1 MPTPV
6 ITLPKVAKY
15 ITNVGKS
22 IKLASIDYI
31 ADSAPNTAEFLETNN
46 ELFKEIYSA
55 TKNYKQT
62 LRNTKKIIQRSK
74 AYDALME
81 GKKALFEDLKSGNWY
96 NKEREEAFG
105 FKALDMEFDDMDSGF
120 DESLFSFDDDD
131 TSDAAKSSR
140 IIDASI
146 TASTKAQAS
155 ITVKSADYIAETVRT
170 SNNLLFA
177 QNERLMAQMTSGMGS
192 IHAAVGDVSRF
203 MEGPMMTHFQNTKTY
218 QEKSLEHFANLEGM
232 IKEMLEM
239 NRNLYKVEQE
249 ERKDSQFADVF
260 DYDGIPDLKNYGK
273 TVWKNIRSYLG
284 PEADMLFGDTFG
296 KDSNPL
302 LLMMA
307 SPLKSLSELVVKSI
321 IPVTIKKSIEQFDAS
336 AVGIFTTMAAKFN
349 QWAENGAGGI
359 KGILADLLKVG
370 VDKKTDV
377 STNKFKKGPIPFDG
391 ITKQA
396 IVEVIPGHLRRIE
409 AALTG
414 SSERIYDMQSG
425 QWTSIK
431 DLEKRYK
438 DRQESAY
445 QLPFYEIASD
455 LKSYINDLRKTDK
468 DKAEAY
474 QEAMEKIMKQV
485 YKDGGFFAPFRSS
498 IDDIGE
504 KQTPAEY
511 YDVDPEIYKEI
522 IPKLVGTIRDPKTGK
537 RVPTRDSIQRIM
549 NLSKNVMRE
558 RESYSGF
565 LREIESGD
573 ESTLQNLFNGAYKVN
588 LGIDSKYDENKRIS
602 PFSNLLV
609 NAVDQDK
616 KNIFFY
622 LRGIYSELIA
632 KRLNGSRNGGIT
644 RNNSSIILPS
654 YVNSTVGQIS
664 PEDALQ
670 IILNSNNTS
679 LNITDDDNSNNTNEE
694 ENSEDNQ
701 FIREYLKAKKEEE
714 EKLGKKGVIAKNK
727 DKFVTQM
734 MDAEGIGGKF
744 KVIKNNIDYWLN
756 KPSAILATI
765 LEKADRQV
773 FSMLFGE
780 EEMLDMA
787 EEEENHKT
795 PKGMIDLAILKIQET
810 FDNLNDWLDENI
822 FDPLKN
828 KLGVES
834 LGDFFKKIGD
844 TLGITEPIKSAID
857 WIKEKRDDVI
867 SAIGSKFKWAGSEFS
882 GSMSRTYGAAIRA
895 VEDINKKNKKPKTQY
910 VESEDTPTEFDDEE
924 VETNARGKFITKR
937 GLAVVSPGE
946 TIIPATWNKKG
957 QDKQLKKEKD
967 YARRFGIK
975 TNNYFASGTD
985 SPSGVA
991 QYVDA
996 EENKDAVQSTFK
1008 KVMSE
1013 VGTDTSIIDIIA
1025 NSLIGGGAS
1034 LITGMIGGPLL
1045 GAAAGAGIGMIKQS
1059 ETLQE
1064 KLFGE
1069 RDKEGNRKGG
1079 IISKDIQDWF
1089 KKYFPSIKD
1098 FGLAGA
1104 VASLFTPLGLVGG
1117 LAVGGTVGYLK
1128 KNNKFQEYLFGKD
1141 IGNNERD
1148 NSGLIS
1154 NEFRKQLKK
1163 AAPRMLV
1170 GAVGGALFG
1179 PFGLL
1184 GNAAMGSAI
1193 GYLSTTDEFHKTIFG
1208 EKQSDGTTKGGLLNA
1223 LKDGF
1228 VKPVINFGKNLVNNF
1243 TDCFDKKIL
1252 KPMKNFTKPF
1262 TQMIKNGIIEIV
1274 DSIKDHYKET
1284 IGRPLADFIHHNVLE
1299 PVGRMLKFLLKG
1311 PAAIAK
1317 GLISA
1322 PFQALGF
1329 IGNNM
1334 TMSQI
1339 RKGTATNMSASERV
1353 KWRQDHPIRALS
1365 PDRVLRNDKFGN
1377 IDRMLSTQYEGKE
1390 GVEKLKSLREDIK
1403 IVLNVKKE
1411 MGARIAKNV
1420 KDAGDKLSD
1429 ILNSSIMEDPTT
1441 GQTVSV
1447 YTYVRGK
1454 NVTKLFKAISNGNL
1468 NEALKEINTGRWK
1481 DVPADIKAEVEHLLR
1496 TVMPSI
1502 ADAIKAKND
1511 VEGTKKGTLAKI
1523 SKATGSRIT
1532 NNKDLRRLYRNI
1544 DAEIDFKE
1552 SKTDAEIQAEV
1563 AASLNDD
1570 MKKKLEA
1577 ESSKIQRCLASCVEI
1592 IKGVEVRLSENGEI
1606 HRLTNVRNEAI
1617 RNTGN
1622 TYLDDDDTEDEFYL
1636 PGDEYYN
1643 ANPNARLEY
1652 DDTPSTGQRN
1662 KGRVRKYI
1670 SKLYRDTLGRIPDK
1684 FSEMKRNARSGFNAG
1699 QEATKNAIDKY
1710 GIKEVGGVLLGRKSE
1725 MLKYIKKGYHVTTT
1739 TDGKMC
1745 LSTADGKMEGD
1756 MAKEITAE
1764 EAEKF
1769 KRTKEITEALKITS
1783 KGITGLATGILGK
1796 GWQLGKSV
1804 VGGFLNTINDAIDS
1818 TGFVGKILKGVVK
1831 GAVFVAAAGHLAKFW
1846 TESIWKPIVV
1856 PFWNDTLWPAIKG
1869 IGSNLYNWVSENF
1882 PKVGEMLSGIKD
1894 NVTKLIEN
1902 PADTVINW
1910 FTTGWKNAWDYIAKP
1925 LGTLIWNAIHVDDYP
1940 KFESSIASEKKYTY
1954 TNDEGEQ
1961 VESSYINYEDQNKGI
1976 ISRVLNGQ
1984 FSNFNKSGTK
1994 TISEN
1999 SHGNNIEINGIK
2011 YGIQKYSDGSFSITR
2026 DTDEIYI
2033 IVYPPKTDGIIFKN
2047 KKWRI
2052 QRMGPMIDDI
2062 VTYNA
2067 DTEQGKKLAIEF
2079 GVRFDAN
2086 MTKAYWP
2093 AFNEADMTYTNIMS
2107 QTTSASSNSTRGT
2120 GFKNTTSVNIE
2131 GHSRSGKG
2139 HIYQK
2144 AAEIANKKF
2153 GKSTIGEAGCG
2164 PVAATNL
2171 INKLGG
2177 NMDINNA
2184 ASYAETGGF
2193 IDPNTG
2199 GTTTD
2204 YFSSIL
2210 NKTGIGG
2217 RESTNKT
2224 DIYNSLKNNNP
2235 VVMLGQSKSEN
2246 GTPFG
2251 SGSHYINAMGMD
2263 RNGNIIA
2270 EDPDLPQS
2278 YVSYKASQVLN
2289 DMDAGIITGF
2299 ARKRKGRSRRKFFG
2313 FRRSGRGNSIK
2324 IPAWVAKA
2332 YSIISAREG
2341 GYDSVNVDDNGSMS
2355 IGRIQMHGNNARNIL
2370 QEIFNAVIADNT
2382 FTSSQ
2387 IINLV
2392 GQSLYNDVM
2401 NGADFS
2407 KRKATSKEAAGLK
2420 KILGTETAKAAQDIH
2435 YLNRIYGY
2443 YTNSAKKKGINDSTQ
2458 ENVVIFFC
2466 DMYNQ
2471 SPKAAV
2477 RVLENSISRAGS
2489 ASSVTLDL
2497 IYQVSISDST
2507 FSKYSKR
2514 RGIVYQ
2520 ELAGST
2526 PAGTSITEYDYNNVV
2541 DYVEQ
2546 SDDTLS
2552 SIISSISNSITNAFT
2567 SIYGENLTSLL
2578 GIGSS
2583 SSTASG
2589 QDGSITV
2596 GSWNGVASE
2605 GQKSVVST
2613 MASKL
2618 GQLRYSLK
2626 SGEQDPDK
2634 GSGSCASTVGWAYR
2648 KALGVTGMSASS
2660 ATQSKD
2666 SRFSTIWT
2674 KKTGSDKLDTS
2685 ILQPGDVIYYNWNR
2699 ENAANNGDMKHTEMY
2714 AGSNQD
2720 LSHGGG
2726 SNGQEYGP
2734 TYKPLD
2740 KYRKSTAM
2748 MVRRYTPFLSGSGRS
2763 DLSKMRSNLMS
2774 GKAAG
2779 TDPNQYISS
2788 HGIPEDYSSYVNRAQ
2803 TSYNQGTISYEQF
2816 LNVIIELL
2824 TIIAKNSDNQ
2834 ILILKTLQK
2843 NNINIDPNDI
2853 KEAGQS
2859 RSARE
2864 RIKRNI
2870 RSGFSRIQTDQNNS
2884 SQSNNSD
2891 QDIQYIIKMMESLAR
2906 S

>member
-6 ITLPKVAKY
+6 VTLPKVAKY

-31 ADSAPNTAEFLETNN
+31 QDAAPNTAEFLETNN

-62 LRNTKKIIQRSK
+62 IKTTQRVIKQSK
-74 AYDALME
+74 VYDALME

-146 TASTKAQAS
+146 TASAKAQAS

-218 QEKSLEHFANLEGM
+218 QEKSLEHFANLEAM
-232 IKEMLEM
+232 MKEMLEM
-239 NRNLYKVEQE
+239 KRNLYKVEQE

-349 QWAENGAGGI
+349 QWAENGVGNV
-359 KGILADLLKVG
+359 KGVLAELLKVS

-391 ITKQA
+391 VTKQA

-425 QWTSIK
+425 KWTTIK
-431 DLEKRYK
+431 DLERRYK

-485 YKDGGFFAPFRSS
+485 YKDGGFFAPYKSS
-498 IDDIGE
+498 VDDIGE

-511 YDVDPEIYKEI
+511 YDIDPEIYKEI

-632 KRLNGSRNGGIT
+632 NRLNGFRNGGIT

-679 LNITDDDNSNNTNEE
+679 LNITDDGNSNNTNEE

-744 KVIKNNIDYWLN
+744 KVIKNNVDYWLN

-780 EEMLDMA
+780 EEMLAMA
-787 EEEENHKT
+787 EEEEKHKT
-795 PKGMIDLAILKIQET
+795 PKGMIDMAIIKIQET
-810 FDNLNDWLDENI
+810 FDNLNDWLDEYI
-822 FDPLKN
+822 LDPLKN
-828 KLGVES
+828 RFGVES

-844 TLGITEPIKSAID
+844 TLGITEPATNAINWLKD
-857 WIKEKRDDVI
+857 KRNDI
-867 SAIGSKFKWAGSEFS
+867 MNAIGSKLGWAGSEFA
-882 GSMSRTYGAAIRA
+882 GSMSRTYGAGINNATRNQKVKRA
-895 VEDINKKNKKPKTQY
+895 KRRVEKRKNTVAE
-910 VESEDTPTEFDDEE
+910 VEYNGTEDEFDYDEA
-924 VETNARGKFITKR
+924 ETDASGRYITKR

-946 TIIPATWNKKG
+946 TIIPATWSMKG
-957 QDKQLKKEKD
+957 QNKQLKKEKS
-967 YARRFGIK
+967 YAKRFGIK

-985 SPSGVA
+985 SPTGSA
-991 QYVDA
+991 QYVNPED
-996 EENKDAVQSTFK
+996 KGAVQSTFK

-1013 VGTDTSIIDIIA
+1013 VGTDTGIIDIIA

-1045 GAAAGAGIGMIKQS
+1045 GAAVGAGVGMVKQS

-1064 KLFGE
+1064 TLFGE
-1069 RDKEGNRKGG
+1069 RDANGNRKGG
-1079 IISKDIQDWF
+1079 IISRDIQDWF

-1104 VASLFTPLGLVGG
+1104 VAGLFTPLGLVGG

-1128 KNNKFQEYLFGKD
+1128 KNDKFQEYLFGKD
-1141 IGNNERD
+1141 LGDGERD

-1154 NEFRKQLKK
+1154 NVFRKQVKK
-1163 AAPRMLV
+1163 AAPRMLL
-1170 GAVGGALFG
+1170 GAAGGALFG

-1184 GNAAMGSAI
+1184 GNAAMGSAL
-1193 GYLSTTDEFHKTIFG
+1193 GYLTTTDGFHKAIFG
-1208 EKQSDGTTKGGLLNA
+1208 EKQEDGKTKGGLLNA
-1223 LKDGF
+1223 LKEGF
-1228 VKPVINFGKNLVNNF
+1228 VKPIMNFGKELKDNF
-1243 TDCFDKKIL
+1243 KEWFDNRIL
-1252 KPMKNFTKPF
+1252 KPMKDFVKPF
-1262 TQMIKNGIIEIV
+1262 TQMVKNGIENIV
-1274 DSIKDHYKET
+1274 DSIKDHYRKT
-1284 IGRPLADFIHHNVLE
+1284 IGRPLEDFLHHNILE
-1299 PVGRMLKFLLKG
+1299 PVGKMLRFIFKG

-1329 IGNNM
+1329 IGNNIRM
-1334 TMSQI
+1334 TQL
-1339 RKGTATNMSASERV
+1339 RKGTATDMTASQRV
-1353 KWRQDHPIRALS
+1353 KWRQDHPLRTLS
-1365 PDRVLRNDKFGN
+1365 PDRIIRGDKFSYVDKILADASSNGD
-1377 IDRMLSTQYEGKE
+1377 IA
-1390 GVEKLKSLREDIK
+1390 KLKDIK
-1403 IVLNVKKE
+1403 DQLKTVLNAKKNF
-1411 MGARIAKNV
+1411 GNKVA
-1420 KDAGDKLSD
+1420 DAVNKAGQALSD
-1429 ILNSSIMEDPTT
+1429 LLNSETMDNPNNP
-1441 GQTVSV
+1441 GSV
-1447 YTYVRGK
+1447 VNVYSYLGAKAVDRVRKCMAKG
-1454 NVTKLFKAISNGNL
+1454 LLQQAL
-1468 NEALKEINTGRWK
+1468 NELNIGRWRSVPF
-1481 DVPADIKAEVEHLLR
+1481 DVKEKVRQLIITHTKIISEAIDNFNNYKEKEKEAE
-1496 TVMPSI
+1496 
-1502 ADAIKAKND
+1502 
-1511 VEGTKKGTLAKI
+1511 
-1523 SKATGSRIT
+1523 SRISEFSKGRLT
-1532 NNKDLRRLYRNI
+1532 NRKDMRRLLRNI
-1544 DAEIDFKE
+1544 DAEIDYKE
-1552 SKTDAEIQAEV
+1552 GNVDGKTQEEV
-1563 AASLNDD
+1563 AKSLNDD
-1570 MKKKLEA
+1570 LKEKLQKEREKLSEGLQAIEKAIYISSGRSEEWKTIENQRRNRTVNTTTTYAGDYGYNDEFNENDIDDDEIA
-1577 ESSKIQRCLASCVEI
+1577 EVINQIENDSDNKGNDKYSILKAISQFPRSAYSRTIGAL
-1592 IKGVEVRLSENGEI
+1592 IKGVGNKKRKFTGAFSQGSKIRDIINQTKEKGGSISEV
-1606 HRLTNVRNEAI
+1606 A
-1617 RNTGN
+1617 
-1622 TYLDDDDTEDEFYL
+1622 
-1636 PGDEYYN
+1636 
-1643 ANPNARLEY
+1643 
-1652 DDTPSTGQRN
+1652 
-1662 KGRVRKYI
+1662 
-1670 SKLYRDTLGRIPDK
+1670 
-1684 FSEMKRNARSGFNAG
+1684 
-1699 QEATKNAIDKY
+1699 
-1710 GIKEVGGVLLGRKSE
+1710 GVLRGKKSE
-1725 MLKYIKKGYHVTTT
+1725 LLKMVNDGYKVVKSADGTKYALSK
-1739 TDGKMC
+1739 DGK
-1745 LSTADGKMEGD
+1745 LEGND
-1756 MAKEITAE
+1756 AKEISKE
-1764 EAEKF
+1764 QAEKLEREQF
-1769 KRTKEITEALKITS
+1769 IQDKLGSIS
-1783 KGITGLATGILGK
+1783 KGILSVAGGLLGAGWEKAKDVTTGLLSKINNGIE
-1796 GWQLGKSV
+1796 S
-1804 VGGFLNTINDAIDS
+1804 IPY
-1818 TGFVGKILKGVVK
+1818 VGK
-1831 GAVFVAAAGHLAKFW
+1831 VFKV
-1846 TESIWKPIVV
+1846 
-1856 PFWNDTLWPAIKG
+1856 IKG
-1869 IGSNLYNWVSENF
+1869 IAAAATVVAGIGHFSEFWKQTIWPVIETYILPIGSKIFEGVKGFLKENC
-1882 PKVGEMLSGIKD
+1882 PKVHDFLFDEKKGIFAKIS
-1894 NVTKLIEN
+1894 NFISNPMESIMNWYKTGFAKFNEN
-1902 PADTVINW
+1902 IIQPIWNEYAPRIANW
-1910 FTTGWKNAWDYIAKP
+1910 FENT
-1925 LGTLIWNAIHVDDYP
+1925 AIP
-1940 KFESSIASEKKYTY
+1940 KFASALIDAINPFNKNKTQTY
-1954 TNDEGEQ
+1954 DYNGRNDED
-1961 VESSYINYEDQNKGI
+1961 SKLTNYEEQKYDSNGNKLYI
-1976 ISRVLNGQ
+1976 DSNG
-1984 FSNFNKSGTK
+1984 KETTTKTGTK
-1994 TISEN
+1994 
-1999 SHGNNIEINGIK
+1999 
-2011 YGIQKYSDGSFSITR
+2011 
-2026 DTDEIYI
+2026 
-2033 IVYPPKTDGIIFKN
+2033 
-2047 KKWRI
+2047 
-2052 QRMGPMIDDI
+2052 
-2062 VTYNA
+2062 A
-2067 DTEQGKKLAIEF
+2067 
-2079 GVRFDAN
+2079 
-2086 MTKAYWP
+2086 
-2093 AFNEADMTYTNIMS
+2093 
-2107 QTTSASSNSTRGT
+2107 
-2120 GFKNTTSVNIE
+2120 TTSVTRNSSGEKIYNSIYTTGKFVKHTRFIPDSVGYYADFYTE
-2131 GHSRSGKG
+2131 DGTVYRIWLRDLDDNGNWKIKDVGNNEYTVKDLGLTKSSLPSKYYWDMSDEEAGNLNSGFSRHKKFGKG

-2299 ARKRKGRSRRKFFG
+2299 GRKRKGRSRRKFFG

-2324 IPAWVAKA
+2324 IPAWVTKA

-2420 KILGTETAKAAQDIH
+2420 KILITETAKAAQDIH

-2443 YTNSAKKKGINDSTQ
+2443 YTNSAKKEGINDSTQ

-2699 ENAANNGDMKHTEMY
+2699 GNAANNGDMKHTEMY

-2748 MVRRYTPFLSGSGRS
+2748 MVRRYTPFLSGNGRS

-2870 RSGFSRIQTDQNNS
+2870 RSGFSRMQTDHNNS